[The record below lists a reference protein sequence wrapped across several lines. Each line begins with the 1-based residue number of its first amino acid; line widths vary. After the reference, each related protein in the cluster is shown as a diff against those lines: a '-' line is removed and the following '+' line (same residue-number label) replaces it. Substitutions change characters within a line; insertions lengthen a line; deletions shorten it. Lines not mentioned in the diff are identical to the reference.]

1 LGDAADDIK
10 LVTAEPIA
18 SPKTDNA
25 GHFDPSHSA
34 SPNRLDSEKHHDYF
48 NSFLDKAPLALAIW
62 RASEAKALERV
73 QVVPPV
79 LDLGCGFGEFAGVFF
94 DATVD
99 IGVDPS
105 QVDLSRAEAAGKHAL
120 LIRGDAR
127 ALPLPDA
134 SVSTVLSNSVLEHI
148 SGPERVLAEAF
159 RVLRPHGVFAFTV
172 VTSHMSDEML
182 LPRAFNRIHVKR
194 LAHLYAT
201 TYHRLFSH
209 VSLHSKDAWV
219 QMTHDAGFELVAVD
233 NILTRKALLAFE
245 LLLVTAVPSQVAR
258 TLAGRR
264 LNLVPRPVRQAALR
278 PFRRLLEGNRDR
290 LTNVLVVARKP

>member
-1 LGDAADDIK
+1 MSI
-10 LVTAEPIA
+10 EPVA

-25 GHFDPSHSA
+25 SHSDVSHVA
-34 SPNRLDSEKHHDYF
+34 SPNRSPSESHHDYF
-48 NSFLDKAPLALAIW
+48 SAFLDRAPLALAIW

-73 QVVPPV
+73 EVVPPV

-105 QVDLSRAEAAGKHAL
+105 QADLARAEEAGKHAL

-127 ALPLPDA
+127 ALPLPDN
-134 SVSTVLSNSVLEHI
+134 SVNTVLCNSVLEHI
-148 SGPERVLAEAF
+148 NGPKQVLAETF
-159 RVLRPHGVFAFTV
+159 RVLRPRGIFAFTV

-182 LPRAFNRIHVKR
+182 MPRTFNAIGARR
-194 LAHLYAT
+194 LGRLYAT
-201 TYHRLFSH
+201 SYHRLFSH
-209 VSLHSKDAWV
+209 VSLHTKEAWV
-219 QMTHDAGFELVAVD
+219 QMTRDAGFELVAVD

-245 LLLVTAVPSQVAR
+245 LLLLTAVPSQVAR

-264 LNLVPRPVRQAALR
+264 LNLVPRRIRHAALR
-278 PFRRLLEGNRDR
+278 PFRRLLEGDRDQM
-290 LTNVLVVARKP
+290 TNVLLVVQKP